1 MEVHLP
7 IDGGASGMGILPML
21 PGARPRAR
29 CPCQCDSAR
38 QTLPSIGRCGRRMAR
53 MKNGRRGPECQD
65 REPTGAGR
73 CAERRGQ
80 TAGAVV
86 AGRAGLRLPPPE
98 FRGRS
103 RIAPLSGLGSRFAG
117 PGNALPSFRRRNAL
131 PGAASLGHKQ
141 VMIVGVHPLAGF
153 DKLLHYRVPETL
165 RGAVGVGS
173 LVRVPV
179 LRSHRLGIVGEI
191 GEPVGFPLDRLKSIS
206 QVVHPF
212 PALPPDL
219 LQLARWIS
227 AYYAAGLDTVIEAM
241 LPGAVRGGATLKQE
255 RLLAVERVIAGGE
268 LAALAKR
275 APQQARLYD
284 FLRQQFKPVAKPL
297 VLSRLG
303 LTAAVSNALI
313 KRGLVREETRRLD
326 REGYGDDWAHGEAV
340 AMIPPTLN
348 EEQAV
353 VVAAV
358 RASLDRRAF
367 AVHLLHGVTGSGKT
381 EVYLHAVSAVLEA
394 GGGVVYLVPEVALT
408 PQTVARLHGRLQ
420 AIAPNHK
427 VVVWHSHLSEGER
440 FDGWRALA
448 TGEARV
454 VVGAR
459 SAVFAPVHD
468 LRLIVVDEEH
478 EPAYKQDETP
488 RYHGRDVAVVRAK
501 LCQAVCL
508 RDRPRPRWSR
518 SRTPGRANTTWRRS
532 PGAWTTARC
541 RRSMSS
547 TA

>member
-80 TAGAVV
+80 TAGAGFSGARRSPASA
-86 AGRAGLRLPPPE
+86 AGGSAGGL
-98 FRGRS
+98 
-103 RIAPLSGLGSRFAG
+103 RIAPLSGLGSRFAV

-131 PGAASLGHKQ
+131 PGAASLRHKQ

-179 LRSHRLGIVGEI
+179 LQRHRLGIVGEI
-191 GEPVGFPLDRLKSIS
+191 GEPVGFPLEKLKSIS

-241 LPGAVRGGATLKQE
+241 LPAAVRGGATLKQE
-255 RLLAVERVIAGGE
+255 RLLRWAGDRRRRAGRPCE
-268 LAALAKR
+268 ARAPAGAALRFSPPAI
-275 APQQARLYD
+275 QAGRE
-284 FLRQQFKPVAKPL
+284 VA
-297 VLSRLG
+297 G
-303 LTAAVSNALI
+303 
-313 KRGLVREETRRLD
+313 
-326 REGYGDDWAHGEAV
+326 AV
-340 AMIPPTLN
+340 APRP
-348 EEQAV
+348 
-353 VVAAV
+353 
-358 RASLDRRAF
+358 D
-367 AVHLLHGVTGSGKT
+367 
-381 EVYLHAVSAVLEA
+381 
-394 GGGVVYLVPEVALT
+394 GGGVECAGQAGAGPGGDPPAGPRRVRR
-408 PQTVARLHGRLQ
+408 RLGPT
-420 AIAPNHK
+420 A
-427 VVVWHSHLSEGER
+427 
-440 FDGWRALA
+440 
-448 TGEARV
+448 
-454 VVGAR
+454 
-459 SAVFAPVHD
+459 
-468 LRLIVVDEEH
+468 
-478 EPAYKQDETP
+478 
-488 RYHGRDVAVVRAK
+488 
-501 LCQAVCL
+501 
-508 RDRPRPRWSR
+508 
-518 SRTPGRANTTWRRS
+518 RRS
-532 PGAWTTARC
+532 P
-541 RRSMSS
+541 
-547 TA
+547 